1 MALIDREVPIPAY
14 YQLKKLIKEQIQNG
28 QLQPGDKVP
37 TEAELCEQYN
47 LSRTPVRQALQ
58 ELVFEGLLIRTPGRG
73 TFVADASAPNL
84 RPGSTSTRLRIV
96 LSDERWREPL
106 DQAAS
111 LWNYEHPDSPL
122 DLEFTF
128 MALEELRPY
137 LMEAVGRGEAPDI
150 SLLDSVWVAEFAGR
164 HYLQP
169 LAEVDPA
176 WNSLPE
182 KDFFPALAAANRY
195 QNIDYSVPISADVSV
210 IWYRRDWLAAE
221 GLAPP
226 TSWDELLV
234 VGRHFRQ
241 PPVRARYGLGPHP
254 LVFVG
259 GRRGG
264 ETTTYQLLPFLWA
277 AGGDLIAGR
286 RVVLNSMQTQQAL
299 KFLTA
304 LVQTEKLAPPE
315 VVDYAWDEAAR
326 IFAQGQAALAVG
338 GTYENFFIRSL
349 ANWDETAFL
358 EKVSFGPIPAA
369 PGGRPAA
376 LVGGMSY
383 VIYRQSQTPTRAL
396 ALLDLAGR
404 DEVLEPFCLRTA
416 HHPPRITVARNLAQA
431 GNGFLAR
438 AAPLLEMARAR
449 PAIPDFA
456 RVSEQFQI
464 LVEDCLTGRR
474 DVAQAVP
481 RTAEMIA
488 AITGLPLD

>member
-1 MALIDREVPIPAY
+1 MAPIDRNVPIPAY
-14 YQLKKLIKEQIQNG
+14 YQLKRLIKEQIQNG

-58 ELVFEGLLIRTPGRG
+58 ELVFEGLLTRTQGRG
-73 TFVADASAPNL
+73 TFVAQVSP
-84 RPGSTSTRLRIV
+84 PGSRLDSTATTLRIA

-106 DQAAS
+106 ERAVG
-111 LWNYEHPDSPL
+111 LWNQQHPDSPIDL
-122 DLEFTF
+122 DFTF
-128 MALEELRPY
+128 MALADLRPY
-137 LMEAVGRGEAPDI
+137 LVEAVGRGEAPDI
-150 SLLDSVWVAEFAGR
+150 SLLDSVWVAEFADR

-182 KDFFPALAAANRY
+182 RDFFPALAAANRY
-195 QNIDYSVPISADVSV
+195 QDIYYSVPISADVSV

-221 GLAPP
+221 GLTPP
-226 TSWDELLV
+226 TTWDELLA

-241 PPVRARYGLGPHP
+241 PSVRARYGLGPHP

-277 AGGDLIAGR
+277 AGGDLIAGQ
-286 RVVLNSMQTQQAL
+286 RVVLNSPQTQQAL

-315 VVDYAWDEAAR
+315 MVDYAWDEAAR
-326 IFAQGQAALAVG
+326 IFARGQAALAVG

-349 ANWDETAFL
+349 ANWDETTFL
-358 EKVSFGPIPAA
+358 EKVGFVPIPAA
-369 PGGRPAA
+369 AGGRPAA

-383 VIYRQSQTPTRAL
+383 VIYRQSEAPALAL

-416 HHPPRITVARNLAQA
+416 HHPPRMAVARNLAQA
-431 GNGFLAR
+431 GNGFLAQ
-438 AAPLLEMARAR
+438 AAPLLELARAR

-474 DVAQAVP
+474 IVEQAVS

-488 AITGLPLD
+488 AITGLPPD